1 MNDDVLTFEQ
11 AASELGISVELLI
24 CHMIR
29 DGLLIDGPNG
39 LVASPHPDIVP
50 LRNEAL

>member
-1 MNDDVLTFEQ
+1 MDDEVLTFEQ
-11 AASELGISVELLI
+11 AASELGISMELLI
-24 CHMIR
+24 ATMIR

-50 LRNEAL
+50 LRDEAL